1 VEKMTKQKLKDLL
14 IEGKTVKNV
23 DLKTSQVLA
32 ALKELI
38 FKTKTNINYRYYTQ
52 LKKDN
57 KNMNLNNKVLFIS
70 FWVNDKD
77 QIIFEW

>member
-1 VEKMTKQKLKDLL
+1 MTKQKLKKLL
-14 IEGKTVKNV
+14 IEGKTLKNV

-38 FKTKTNINYRYYTQ
+38 FKTKININYRYYSQ

-57 KNMNLNNKVLFIS
+57 KNMNLDNKVLFIS
-70 FWVNDKD
+70 FWVNDKN
-77 QIIFEW
+77 QIVFEW